1 MINAVNEQFSRFV
14 SFAEG
19 RMAAGKDKAIASKGD
34 IEKGGGTTL
43 EERNIKT
50 SSRFDWV
57 SLSIFRWKGAR
68 NDNNAVR
75 ELFRKCVADMFG
87 GEKNI
92 PESVRT
98 AMLMKDYGCGKP
110 LTARRIIAVRDA
122 IANLER
128 ENVFDNKHDPDG
140 ELANKAFAAG
150 YTRLDFGKLNTAANL
165 CSQGLRISLEDA
177 FNQVITKG
185 SAANR
190 TMNAGSL
197 YMKDTTSFL
206 KGFNVRR
213 QIALNDVRN
222 KTLATNFP
230 KQDTTSQL
238 SKIAENL
245 AYKFG
250 NILNEAEELRKAAN
264 LPDDTLVELR
274 KATNDLVARMNAL
287 MADLSSGKLTD
298 RRQICQKLFQIQ
310 QVGNLADVVKNSIV
324 IPLKDAAKGN
334 PAIAEFSAYVADLA
348 TSVANEYNELYDTYK
363 EALAKDMAASAR
375 PRLLGAAHTAG
386 MNSGRQVVIP
396 PAIMD
401 NLEGII
407 RENPFDRFDNINKL
421 CDRLEKYGDS
431 ALRFNNDQKAALK
444 ALVEQTFGKGAK
456 AEKMLNRLIDRFET
470 SFFAEQLNNPSD
482 FGKAKTTSPEIVVK
496 HMQDHPDAL
505 RTLEAGFRLDT
516 EEDVATVKNTLKK
529 KLADDLKECLKITD
543 VTQVRSLSTGLM
555 IQSLREYKAGFV
567 TLDGQNIPNA
577 QLGTPFPL
585 LIKGNDTDYP
595 AQKGYAEF
603 LEKTF
608 DNGHK
613 KMRQLVSFVC
623 GQADG
628 LYGVIDHLVN
638 HGGENSNLRG
648 VPRLDLANKG
658 TVVISPDRLPG
669 DKYNLEI
676 ADNGDVTITMTYQ
689 VRNKVTNLMGNDGM
703 FNPPDFKGTSY
714 DGLVLGET
722 KMTVRMT
729 IRNASDEELGNK
741 TPEFTIDDIR
751 QEDIFALE

>member
-57 SLSIFRWKGAR
+57 SLSFLRWKGAR
-68 NDNNAVR
+68 SDNNAVR

-197 YMKDTTSFL
+197 YMKDSDSFL
-206 KGFNVRR
+206 KDFNVRR
-213 QIALNDVRN
+213 EIANNDTRN
-222 KTLATNFP
+222 KTLAKNFP
-230 KQDTTSQL
+230 GQAMTSQL
-238 SKIAENL
+238 AKIAENL
-245 AYKFG
+245 AFKFR
-250 NILNEAEELRKAAN
+250 NILNDAEELRKAAN
-264 LPDDTLVELR
+264 LPDDTLDELR
-274 KATNDLVARMNAL
+274 KAMNDLAGNMTAL
-287 MADLSSGKLTD
+287 EGKLSTNELTD
-298 RRQICQKLFQIQ
+298 RQKICQQLFMNKK
-310 QVGNLADVVKNSIV
+310 VGGLSDIVRDSIMD
-324 IPLKDAAKGN
+324 PLREAAKSN
-334 PAIAEFSAYVADLA
+334 PAIAEFRDQVFGLVKSLGEDCD
-348 TSVANEYNELYDTYK
+348 ELYDTYK

-375 PRLLGAAHTAG
+375 SRLLGAAHTAG

-407 RENPFDRFDNINKL
+407 EKAPFDRFDNINKL

-470 SFFAEQLNNPSD
+470 SFFAEQLNDPFD
-482 FGKAKTTSPEIVVK
+482 FGKAKTPRPEMVVK
-496 HMQDHPDAL
+496 HLQANPEVLGA
-505 RTLEAGFRLDT
+505 LEAGFRLDT

-543 VTQVRSLSTGLM
+543 VTQARSLSTGLM
-555 IQSLREYKAGFV
+555 IQSLREYRTGYV
-567 TLDGQNIPNA
+567 TIDGRNIPNA
-577 QLGTPFPL
+577 QLGTPYPQ
-585 LIKGNDTDYP
+585 LIKTSEKDYP

-608 DNGHK
+608 DNRHK

-648 VPRLDLANKG
+648 VPRTSLGEKG
-658 TVVISPDRLPG
+658 TVVVDADRLPG

-689 VRNKVTNLMGNDGM
+689 VRNKVTNLLGNDGM

-722 KMTVRMT
+722 KMTVTMT
-729 IRNASDEELGNK
+729 IKNASDAELGDK
-741 TPEFTIDDIR
+741 MPEFTIDDIR
-751 QEDIFALE
+751 QEDIFAT

>member
-14 SFAEG
+14 SFAEEKF
-19 RMAAGKDKAIASKGD
+19 AAGKTKAIATKGD
-34 IEKGGGTTL
+34 VEKGGGTTL
-43 EERNIKT
+43 EERKITLSN
-50 SSRFDWV
+50 RFDWV
-57 SLSIFRWKGAR
+57 SMSFLRGGGAQR
-68 NDNNAVR
+68 DNNEVR
-75 ELFRKCVADMFG
+75 ALFRKSVADMFG

-128 ENVFDNKHDPDG
+128 ENVFGPEHDPDG
-140 ELANKAFAAG
+140 ALANKAFAAG

-165 CSQGLRISLEDA
+165 CSQGLRISLKDA

-197 YMKDTTSFL
+197 YMKDSDSFL
-206 KGFNVRR
+206 KDFNVRR

-222 KTLATNFP
+222 KTLATNIP
-230 KQDTTSQL
+230 KQDAASQL

-245 AYKFG
+245 SYKFN
-250 NILNEAEELRKAAN
+250 NILNEAEELRKAAD
-264 LPDDTLVELR
+264 LPEGILAELR
-274 KATNDLVARMNAL
+274 QATKDIVATMNAL

-298 RRQICQKLFQIQ
+298 RQQISKRLFQNAK
-310 QVGNLADVVKNSIV
+310 VGTLTNIVKNTIV
-324 IPLKDAAKGN
+324 LPLKDAAKGN
-334 PAIAEFSAYVADLA
+334 PAIAEFSAYVAGLVN
-348 TSVANEYNELYDTYK
+348 SVFEDYNELYDTYK
-363 EALAKDMAASAR
+363 EALAKDMAASASS
-375 PRLLGAAHTAG
+375 RLLGAAHTAG

-421 CDRLEKYGDS
+421 CDRLETYGDS

-444 ALVEQTFGKGAK
+444 ALVEQTFGQGAK

-470 SFFAEQLNNPSD
+470 SFFAEQINNPSD
-482 FGKAKTTSPEIVVK
+482 FGKAKTTSPAVVVK
-496 HMQDHPDAL
+496 HLQSHPEAL
-505 RTLEAGFRLDT
+505 RLLEAGFKLDT
-516 EEDVATVKNTLKK
+516 DEDVAAVKNTLKK
-529 KLADDLKECLKITD
+529 KLSADLKECLKITD
-543 VTQVRSLSTGLM
+543 VTNLRGLSTGLM
-555 IQSLREYKAGFV
+555 IQSLREYKPGFV

-585 LIKGNDTDYP
+585 LIKTNEKDYP

-628 LYGVIDHLVN
+628 LYGVIDNLASF
-638 HGGENSNLRG
+638 GGEDSHLKG
-648 VPRLDLANKG
+648 VPRDSLAANG
-658 TVVISPDRLPG
+658 TMVSVPGRLAD

-676 ADNGDVTITMTYQ
+676 ADNGDVKVTLTHFVRNNVTSLIGDDGFFGAPKLSGSYEGVILGEAKVTVTMTI
-689 VRNKVTNLMGNDGM
+689 K
-703 FNPPDFKGTSY
+703 
-714 DGLVLGET
+714 
-722 KMTVRMT
+722 
-729 IRNASDEELGNK
+729 NASDAALGDK
-741 TPEFTIDDIR
+741 MPEFTIDDIR
-751 QEDIFALE
+751 QEDI